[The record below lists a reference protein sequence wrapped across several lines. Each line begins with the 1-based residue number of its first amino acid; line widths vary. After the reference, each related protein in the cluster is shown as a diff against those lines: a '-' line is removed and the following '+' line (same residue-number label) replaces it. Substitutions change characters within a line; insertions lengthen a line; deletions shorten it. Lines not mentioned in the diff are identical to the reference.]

1 VPEVA
6 TGALTRDFNGVTVPA
21 PGSFALDPSHT
32 RVGFVARHMMV
43 AKVRG
48 SFPKVEGTLT
58 VAENPLE
65 SQVDVTVQVGSVS
78 TGDENRDAHLRS
90 PDFFDVEKFP
100 VMRFVSNIVEPAGPG
115 RFRVQGDLTIRDVT
129 RPVTLD
135 VELEGVVVDP
145 YGKQRV
151 GFSATGEVD
160 REEFG
165 LTWNVAIEAGGVV
178 VGKQVR
184 IEIEA
189 EAVRTD

>member
-1 VPEVA
+1 MPETA
-6 TGALTRDFNGVTVPA
+6 AAELTRDFNGVTIPT
-21 PGSFALDPSHT
+21 PGTFTLDPSHT

-48 SFPKVEGTLT
+48 SFPKLEGTLT
-58 VAENPLE
+58 IAENPLE
-65 SQVDVTVQVGSVS
+65 SQVDVTVQVASVT

-90 PDFFDVEKFP
+90 ADFFEVEKYP
-100 VMRFVSNIVEPAGPG
+100 TMRFVSNLVEPLGPG

-129 RPVTLD
+129 RPITLEA
-135 VELEGVVVDP
+135 ELEGLVVDP
-145 YGKQRV
+145 YGNQRI

-160 REEFG
+160 REDFG

-184 IEIEA
+184 IEIEG
-189 EAVRTD
+189 EAVRKL